1 MKKLV
6 FTEYYQLNNYMAVD
20 FKANKQIVIDP
31 EQKIVYILE
40 TIKAKRNIN
49 PSAKRKAD
57 ELIVVGMN
65 FENFKKRYP
74 ELAEQI
80 QEIKEST

>member
-1 MKKLV
+1 M
-6 FTEYYQLNNYMAVD
+6 
-20 FKANKQIVIDP
+20 KQIVIDP

-65 FENFKKRYP
+65 FENFKKSYP

>member
-1 MKKLV
+1 M
-6 FTEYYQLNNYMAVD
+6 
-20 FKANKQIVIDP
+20 NKQNVIDP
-31 EQKIVYILE
+31 EQKIVYILKKKK
-40 TIKAKRNIN
+40 TKRNIN

-57 ELIVVGMN
+57 EIIIVGMN
-65 FENFKKRYP
+65 FENFKIHYP

>member
-1 MKKLV
+1 M
-6 FTEYYQLNNYMAVD
+6 
-20 FKANKQIVIDP
+20 NKQIVIDP

-40 TIKAKRNIN
+40 IIKAKRNIN

-65 FENFKKRYP
+65 FENFKIHYP

-80 QEIKEST
+80 QEIKES

>member
-1 MKKLV
+1 
-6 FTEYYQLNNYMAVD
+6 MAVD
-20 FKANKQIVIDP
+20 FKTNKQIVIDP
-31 EQKIVYILE
+31 DQKIVYILE
-40 TIKAKRNIN
+40 IIKAKRNIN

-65 FENFKKRYP
+65 FENFKIHYP

-80 QEIKEST
+80 QEIKES

>member
-1 MKKLV
+1 M
-6 FTEYYQLNNYMAVD
+6 
-20 FKANKQIVIDP
+20 NKEIVIDP

-40 TIKAKRNIN
+40 IIKAKRNIN

-57 ELIVVGMN
+57 EIIIVGMN
-65 FENFKKRYP
+65 FENFKKSYP

>member
-1 MKKLV
+1 
-6 FTEYYQLNNYMAVD
+6 MAVD

>member
-1 MKKLV
+1 MKILLIYQKFLTIQSNV
-6 FTEYYQLNNYMAVD
+6 FNMVC
-20 FKANKQIVIDP
+20 NKQIVIDP

-40 TIKAKRNIN
+40 IIKAKRNIN

-74 ELAEQI
+74 ELADQI
-80 QEIKEST
+80 KEIKEP